1 VSVINV
7 VVAKCVI
14 ATLVA
19 MLMSVCVDTVC
30 I

>member
-1 VSVINV
+1 VINF

-19 MLMSVCVDTVC
+19 MLMSVRVDTVR